1 MNVEFRKKL
10 IEICI
15 KEGIDISNDCENYIT
30 LSYLC
35 MDFTIEYYMYKNSF
49 YVNGGLTTVYVK
61 GKEYDYNDYS
71 IIGMYELE
79 DSSYKSVD
87 EAIDEVIDFIKSC
100 NVRKRMLSAINSI
113 ESLIEDSEDKEFL
126 IEYMKSSYD

>member
-1 MNVEFRKKL
+1 
-10 IEICI
+10 
-15 KEGIDISNDCENYIT
+15 
-30 LSYLC
+30 
-35 MDFTIEYYMYKNSF
+35 
-49 YVNGGLTTVYVK
+49 
-61 GKEYDYNDYS
+61 
-71 IIGMYELE
+71 MYELE

-126 IEYMKSSYD
+126 IEYIKSSYD